1 MKMNKQTKLMYAL
14 EHIDHLYDL
23 IEDNEDE
30 EQLKEHLIY
39 LDSEL
44 TKQMSTEVKKR
55 LKRMK
60 RNYLNYQL

>member
-23 IEDNEDE
+23 IEENEDE
-30 EQLKEHLIY
+30 EELKEHLIY

-44 TKQMSTEVKKR
+44 TKQMSIEVKRK
-55 LKRMK
+55 
-60 RNYLNYQL
+60 LNR

>member
-23 IEDNEDE
+23 IEENEDE
-30 EQLKEHLIY
+30 EELKEHLIY

-44 TKQMSTEVKKR
+44 SKQMSKE
-55 LKRMK
+55 LKRK
-60 RNYLNYQL
+60 LNR

>member
-23 IEDNEDE
+23 IEENEDE
-30 EQLKEHLIY
+30 EQLKEHLVY

-44 TKQMSTEVKKR
+44 TKQMTYEVKKR
-55 LKRMK
+55 LKR
-60 RNYLNYQL
+60 

>member
-1 MKMNKQTKLMYAL
+1 MNKQTKLMYAL

-23 IEDNEDE
+23 IEENEDE

-44 TKQMSTEVKKR
+44 TKQMCNE
-55 LKRMK
+55 LKRK
-60 RNYLNYQL
+60 LNR

>member
-23 IEDNEDE
+23 IEENEDE
-30 EQLKEHLIY
+30 ENLKEHLIY
-39 LDSEL
+39 LNSEL

-55 LKRMK
+55 LNR
-60 RNYLNYQL
+60 

>member
-23 IEDNEDE
+23 IEENEDE
-30 EQLKEHLIY
+30 ENLKEHLIY

-44 TKQMSTEVKKR
+44 TKQMSIEVKRR
-55 LKRMK
+55 LNR
-60 RNYLNYQL
+60 

>member
-23 IEDNEDE
+23 IEENEDE
-30 EQLKEHLIY
+30 ENLKEHLIY

-55 LKRMK
+55 LNR
-60 RNYLNYQL
+60 

>member
-23 IEDNEDE
+23 IEENEDE

-39 LDSEL
+39 MDSEL
-44 TKQMSTEVKKR
+44 TKQMSVE
-55 LKRMK
+55 LKRKLK
-60 RNYLNYQL
+60 R

>member
-1 MKMNKQTKLMYAL
+1 MEKKNMPMNKQTKLMYAL

-23 IEDNEDE
+23 IEENEDE

-44 TKQMSTEVKKR
+44 TKQMSKE
-55 LKRMK
+55 LKRK
-60 RNYLNYQL
+60 LNR

>member
-30 EQLKEHLIY
+30 ENLKEHLIY

-55 LKRMK
+55 LNR
-60 RNYLNYQL
+60 

>member
-1 MKMNKQTKLMYAL
+1 MNKQTKLMYAL

-23 IEDNEDE
+23 IEENEDE

-44 TKQMSTEVKKR
+44 TKQMSNE
-55 LKRMK
+55 LKRK
-60 RNYLNYQL
+60 LNRWAH

>member
-1 MKMNKQTKLMYAL
+1 MLKMNKQTKLMYAL

-23 IEDNEDE
+23 IEENEDE

-44 TKQMSTEVKKR
+44 SKQMSKE
-55 LKRMK
+55 LKRK
-60 RNYLNYQL
+60 LNR

>member
-44 TKQMSTEVKKR
+44 TKQMSIEVKRR
-55 LKRMK
+55 LKR
-60 RNYLNYQL
+60 

>member
-44 TKQMSTEVKKR
+44 TKQMSIEVKKR
-55 LKRMK
+55 LKR
-60 RNYLNYQL
+60 

>member
-39 LDSEL
+39 MDSEL
-44 TKQMSTEVKKR
+44 TKQMSIEVKRR
-55 LKRMK
+55 LKR
-60 RNYLNYQL
+60 

>member
-44 TKQMSTEVKKR
+44 TKQMTLEVKKR
-55 LKRMK
+55 LKR
-60 RNYLNYQL
+60 

>member
-39 LDSEL
+39 MDSEL
-44 TKQMSTEVKKR
+44 TKQMSIEVKKR
-55 LKRMK
+55 LKR
-60 RNYLNYQL
+60 

>member
-1 MKMNKQTKLMYAL
+1 MPMNKQTKLMYAL

-23 IEDNEDE
+23 IEENEDE

-44 TKQMSTEVKKR
+44 TKQMSQE
-55 LKRMK
+55 LKRK
-60 RNYLNYQL
+60 LNR

>member
-1 MKMNKQTKLMYAL
+1 MEMNKQTKLMYAL

-23 IEDNEDE
+23 IEENEDE

-44 TKQMSTEVKKR
+44 TKQMSLE
-55 LKRMK
+55 LKRKLK
-60 RNYLNYQL
+60 R

>member
-1 MKMNKQTKLMYAL
+1 MKMNKRTKLMFAL

-30 EQLKEHLIY
+30 EELKEHLIY

-44 TKQMSTEVKKR
+44 TKQMSMESIRKK
-55 LKRMK
+55 LV
-60 RNYLNYQL
+60 

>member
-1 MKMNKQTKLMYAL
+1 MNKQTKLMYAL

-23 IEDNEDE
+23 IEENEDE

-44 TKQMSTEVKKR
+44 TKQMSKE
-55 LKRMK
+55 LKRK
-60 RNYLNYQL
+60 LNRWAH

>member
-1 MKMNKQTKLMYAL
+1 MPMNRQTKLMYAL

-23 IEDNEDE
+23 IEENEDE

-44 TKQMSTEVKKR
+44 TKQMSKE
-55 LKRMK
+55 LKRK
-60 RNYLNYQL
+60 LNR

>member
-44 TKQMSTEVKKR
+44 TKQMSAEVKKR
-55 LKRMK
+55 LKR
-60 RNYLNYQL
+60 

>member
-23 IEDNEDE
+23 IEENEDE

-44 TKQMSTEVKKR
+44 TKQMTLEVKKR
-55 LKRMK
+55 LKR
-60 RNYLNYQL
+60 

>member
-1 MKMNKQTKLMYAL
+1 MKMNKKTKLMYAL

-30 EQLKEHLIY
+30 EELREHLIY

-44 TKQMSTEVKKR
+44 TKQMDRELRRR
-55 LKRMK
+55 LR
-60 RNYLNYQL
+60 R

>member
-23 IEDNEDE
+23 IEENEDE

-44 TKQMSTEVKKR
+44 TKQMSTE
-55 LKRMK
+55 LKRKLK
-60 RNYLNYQL
+60 R

>member
-23 IEDNEDE
+23 IEENEDE

-39 LDSEL
+39 MDSEL
-44 TKQMSTEVKKR
+44 TKQMSLE
-55 LKRMK
+55 LKRKLK
-60 RNYLNYQL
+60 R

>member
-1 MKMNKQTKLMYAL
+1 MPMNKQTKLMYAL

-30 EQLKEHLIY
+30 RNLREHLVY

-44 TKQMSTEVKKR
+44 TKQMSKEVKRR
-55 LKRMK
+55 LKR
-60 RNYLNYQL
+60 

>member
-23 IEDNEDE
+23 IEENEDE
-30 EQLKEHLIY
+30 GQLKEHLIY

-44 TKQMSTEVKKR
+44 TKQMTFEVKKR
-55 LKRMK
+55 LKR
-60 RNYLNYQL
+60 

>member
-1 MKMNKQTKLMYAL
+1 MRMNRQTKLMYAL

-30 EQLKEHLIY
+30 EELREHLIY

-44 TKQMSTEVKKR
+44 TKQMDRELRRR
-55 LKRMK
+55 LR
-60 RNYLNYQL
+60 R